1 MLSTNK
7 QHQPTSPLSQSLLT
21 ITTAPLST
29 NQQSQQ
35 QSPLSNNN
43 SLLTSTA
50 YTILNALIK
59 ILSNSEKIT
68 RKQQQQIDYL
78 INYWKNFDSKS
89 IQVNSF
95 CLFSCS

>member
-35 QSPLSNNN
+35 QSPLSN
-43 SLLTSTA
+43 
-50 YTILNALIK
+50 
-59 ILSNSEKIT
+59 
-68 RKQQQQIDYL
+68 
-78 INYWKNFDSKS
+78 
-89 IQVNSF
+89 
-95 CLFSCS
+95 